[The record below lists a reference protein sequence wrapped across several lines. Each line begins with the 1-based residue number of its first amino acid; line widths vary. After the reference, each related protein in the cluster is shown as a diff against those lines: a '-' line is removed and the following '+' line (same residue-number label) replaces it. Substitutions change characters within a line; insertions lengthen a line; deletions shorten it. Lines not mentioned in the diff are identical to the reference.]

1 MGGTMQKS
9 FMKQMM
15 DLLLKFVGYNILAR
29 NLFQIMKRK
38 GCLAKDNPGIYSK
51 RKTGDKEIINSVI
64 VLLLNINDTILW
76 FSN

>member
-1 MGGTMQKS
+1 MFSKKEMGGTMQKS

-38 GCLAKDNPGIYSK
+38 GCLAKRQPGNLFE
-51 RKTGDKEIINSVI
+51 KENR
-64 VLLLNINDTILW
+64 
-76 FSN
+76 